1 MEGEEPIRV
10 DMLIKEGRQ
19 GTPIRFGQLRQ
30 ELMRCDAAFDQQ
42 GVDEHQAVLQELE
55 AQGRGL
61 LLVPTIGGKHALA
74 PRAEKII
81 GGIPPF
87 DHI

>member
-1 MEGEEPIRV
+1 
-10 DMLIKEGRQ
+10 MLIKEGRQ
-19 GTPIRFGQLRQ
+19 GAPIRFRELRQ
-30 ELMRCDAAFDQQ
+30 ELMLRDAAFDQQ

-61 LLVPTIGGKHALA
+61 LLVPTIGGKHTLA
-74 PRAEKII
+74 PITEKII
-81 GGIPPF
+81 GSIPPF